1 MPRRPDS
8 WCKYQKDKI
17 TGEETYKQKINIDP
31 AVSKLIAPVF
41 LHNDLG
47 NEALLSKCLHD
58 ETQNVSES
66 LNKLIWARCPK
77 RVYVTNSTFK
87 TAVASAVYSF
97 NDGAKGLLP
106 VFDQL
111 GIEPGYYTIESGTR
125 VDLERIKQS
134 DRKSTD
140 GVKAR
145 RKTLRAIRKG
155 FNNKHELDEGETYAS
170 GSF

>member
-1 MPRRPDS
+1 M
-8 WCKYQKDKI
+8 
-17 TGEETYKQKINIDP
+17 
-31 AVSKLIAPVF
+31 
-41 LHNDLG
+41 
-47 NEALLSKCLHD
+47 
-58 ETQNVSES
+58 
-66 LNKLIWARCPK
+66 
-77 RVYVTNSTFK
+77 YVGNSTFK
-87 TAVASAVYSF
+87 TAVASAVISF

-145 RKTLRAIRKG
+145 RKTLRAIRKV